1 MAASST
7 NKEYATSEQLAYA
20 QVLDWGMK
28 IGFVMVVCTFALY
41 VLGGVPPHIPV
52 EQVPQY
58 WSMPVNKYLQA
69 ANVHTGWSWL
79 GLIGKGDFMNFL
91 GIAFLS
97 AVTIGCYLRI
107 LPMLIRG
114 GDKIFSFIAIL
125 EVLVLVLA
133 ASGVLVAGH

>member
-41 VLGGVPPHIPV
+41 VLGVMPPHIPV
-52 EQVPQY
+52 EQLSNY
-58 WSMPVNKYLQA
+58 WAMPVSQYLQA

-107 LPMLIRG
+107 LPMLIRSK
-114 GDKIFSFIAIL
+114 DKIYSFIAIL

>member
-7 NKEYATSEQLAYA
+7 KKEYATPEQLAYA
-20 QVLDWGMK
+20 KVLDWGMK
-28 IGFVMVVCTFALY
+28 IGFVMVVCTFAVY
-41 VLGGVPPHIPV
+41 VLGVVPPHIPV
-52 EQVPQY
+52 EQLPQY
-58 WSMPVNKYLQA
+58 WAMPVSKYLQA
-69 ANVHTGWSWL
+69 TNVHTGWSWL